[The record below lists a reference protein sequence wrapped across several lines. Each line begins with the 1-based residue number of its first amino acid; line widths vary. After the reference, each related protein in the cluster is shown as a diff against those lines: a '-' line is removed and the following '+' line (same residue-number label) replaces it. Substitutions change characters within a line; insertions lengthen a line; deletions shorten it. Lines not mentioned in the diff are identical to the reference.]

1 MRNLPTAVK
10 NLLII
15 NIIVFIGTEFIGNPM
30 YEWFALFPVNSHF
43 FHWWQFVTHILY
55 LVFGGKIVHLVVVGL
70 DADSLALRGN
80 GFLGGLA
87 VHRYDYFGFLCVL
100 SHK

>member
-15 NIIVFIGTEFIGNPM
+15 NIIVFLGTELIGNPM

-43 FHWWQFVTHILY
+43 FHLI
-55 LVFGGKIVHLVVVGL
+55 
-70 DADSLALRGN
+70 
-80 GFLGGLA
+80 
-87 VHRYDYFGFLCVL
+87 
-100 SHK
+100 